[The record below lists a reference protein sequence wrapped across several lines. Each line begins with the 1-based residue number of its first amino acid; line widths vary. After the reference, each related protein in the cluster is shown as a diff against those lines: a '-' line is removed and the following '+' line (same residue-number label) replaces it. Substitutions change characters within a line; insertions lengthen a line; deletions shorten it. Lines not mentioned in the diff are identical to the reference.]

1 LEDNAIGIAEQVPAS
16 RKLGAA
22 EARRLIE
29 EADEIWISKGR
40 KVEAYGGGVATD
52 EIVDK
57 MLGSTGNLRAPT
69 ITAGGRLL
77 VGFNEDVYL
86 EVLGTDG

>member
-1 LEDNAIGIAEQVPAS
+1 LEDHAIEVAEQVPAS

-22 EARRLIE
+22 DARRLIE
-29 EADEIWISKGR
+29 EADEIWISRGR
-40 KVEAYGGGVATD
+40 KVDAHGGGVATD

-57 MLGSTGNLRAPT
+57 LLGSTGNLRAPT
-69 ITAGGRLL
+69 IKAGGRLL